1 MLVDWLTGGGFGFGL
16 CFGGV
21 VLTEASSGAAPPA
34 AGSVGSE
41 VVPVAVAG
49 CGDTVTAG
57 LGLGFRTGLGFGF
70 RTGDEDGTGAG
81 AGVGFGT
88 AVGAERVTGTGR
100 EINCVWPLVETDD
113 EWVDG
118 LVETRYWAGA
128 CFAA

>member
-1 MLVDWLTGGGFGFGL
+1 MLVGWLTGGGFGFGL

-21 VLTEASSGAAPPA
+21 VLTEASSGAVPLV
-34 AGSVGSE
+34 AGSVGLE
-41 VVPVAVAG
+41 VGPVAVAG
-49 CGDTVTAG
+49 SGDTVTAG

-70 RTGDEDGTGAG
+70 RTGDDDGTGTG
-81 AGVGFGT
+81 AGVGFA

-118 LVETRYWAGA
+118 LVETRYHAGA